1 MTSPESIVPSTAS
14 TARWTAASLPAP
26 PEQPLPTPTGSARV
40 IDPASGETTDAAVY
54 SRVELPAGAQLI
66 GPAIIV
72 EAGTSTIVPPGFTA
86 RVGAA
91 GELLIEDVTS

>member
-1 MTSPESIVPSTAS
+1 M
-14 TARWTAASLPAP
+14 
-26 PEQPLPTPTGSARV
+26 

-54 SRVELPAGAQLI
+54 ARAMLGAGVHLT

-72 EAGTSTIVPPGFTA
+72 EAGTSTIVPPGFSA

-91 GELLIEDVTS
+91 GELLIEDATQ